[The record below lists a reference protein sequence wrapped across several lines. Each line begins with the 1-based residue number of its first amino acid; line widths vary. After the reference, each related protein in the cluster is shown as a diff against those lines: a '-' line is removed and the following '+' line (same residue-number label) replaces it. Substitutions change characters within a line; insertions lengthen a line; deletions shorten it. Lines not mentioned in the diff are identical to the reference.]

1 MTQAKALYIG
11 LMSGTS
17 LDGVDALLVDLG
29 GLRPAIKSHAHH
41 EFTAELRR
49 ELLLLNSA
57 GWDDCHRAA
66 VAAQHLTR
74 LYAAAAEDVLRHA
87 EVDAADVRAIGV
99 HGQTIRHRPD
109 AGYTLQLNAPAL
121 LAELTGID
129 VVADFRSRDIAAG
142 GQGAPLVPAFHAAIF
157 GTDEPRAIVNIGGIA
172 NVTGLPA
179 RGSGGAVIGFDCGPG
194 NVLIDAWAQEHSG
207 ELYDRDG
214 HWAASGRSEAVLLDA
229 LLDEPFF
236 AAPPPK
242 STGRDLFNPEWLTR
256 KMAGRRYDAR
266 NVQATLTR
274 LTAVT
279 IAQAIERHVPKAAD
293 VIVCGG
299 GAYNKTLLRMLAEE
313 CAPRPVVSSETL
325 GVAPEHVEAMA
336 MAWLAR
342 EHVERRPGNL
352 PAVTGARGPR
362 VLGCL
367 YPA

>member
-1 MTQAKALYIG
+1 MTHTQELYIG

-17 LDGVDALLVDLG
+17 LDGVDALLVDFG
-29 GLRPAIKSHAHH
+29 GAHPTIKSHAHH
-41 EFTAELRR
+41 AFTAELRR

-57 GWDDCHRAA
+57 GWDDIHRAA

-74 LYAAAAEDVLRHA
+74 LYAAATDDVLRHA
-87 EVDAADVRAIGV
+87 EVDTDAVRAIGV
-99 HGQTIRHRPD
+99 HGQTVRHRPE

-121 LAELTGID
+121 LAELVGID
-129 VVADFRSRDIAAG
+129 VIADFRSRDIAAG
-142 GQGAPLVPAFHAAIF
+142 GQGAPLVPAFHASMF
-157 GTDEPRAIVNIGGIA
+157 GTDAPRAVVNIGGIS
-172 NVTGLPA
+172 NLTGLPP
-179 RGSGGAVIGFDCGPG
+179 RGSGGTVIGFDCGPG

-207 ELYDRDG
+207 ELFDRDG
-214 HWAASGRSEAVLLDA
+214 HWAATGHSEAALLDA
-229 LLDEPFF
+229 LLDEPYF

-242 STGRDLFNPEWLTR
+242 STGRDLFNAEWLTR

-274 LTAVT
+274 LTAAT
-279 IAQAIERHVPKAAD
+279 IGQAIERHFPKAID

-299 GAYNKTLLRMLAEE
+299 GVYNKTLLRMLAEE
-313 CAPRPVVSSETL
+313 CAPRPIASSETL

-342 EHVERRPGNL
+342 EHAERRPGNL

>member
-17 LDGVDALLVDLG
+17 LDGVDALLVDFG
-29 GLRPAIKSHAHH
+29 GLRPAIGAHAHH
-41 EFTAELRR
+41 EYTAELRR
-49 ELLLLNSA
+49 ELLLLNTA
-57 GWDDCHRAA
+57 GWDDIHRAA
-66 VAAQHLTR
+66 VAAQHLAR
-74 LYAAAAEDVLRHA
+74 LYAAAVADVLRHA
-87 EVDAADVRAIGV
+87 DVDASEVRAIGV

-109 AGYTLQLNAPAL
+109 AGYTVQLNSPAL
-121 LAELTGID
+121 LAELAGID
-129 VVADFRSRDIAAG
+129 VIADFRSRDIAAG
-142 GQGAPLVPAFHAAIF
+142 GQGAPLVPAFHASIF
-157 GTDEPRAIVNIGGIA
+157 GGDEPRAVVNIGGIA
-172 NVTGLPA
+172 NVTGLPP
-179 RGSGGAVIGFDCGPG
+179 RGSGGTVIGFDCGPG
-194 NVLIDAWAQEHSG
+194 NVLIDAWAQAHSG
-207 ELYDRDG
+207 ELFDRDG
-214 HWAASGRSEAVLLDA
+214 HWAASGRSEAVLLETM
-229 LLDEPFF
+229 LDEPYFS
-236 AAPPPK
+236 APPPK
-242 STGRDLFNPEWLTR
+242 STGRELFNDEWLTR

-279 IAQAIERHVPKAAD
+279 IGQAIERHAPKAVD

-299 GAYNKTLLRMLAEE
+299 GVYNKTLLRMLAEE
-313 CAPRPVVSSETL
+313 CAPRRVVSSETL

-342 EHVERRPGNL
+342 EHVERRTGNL